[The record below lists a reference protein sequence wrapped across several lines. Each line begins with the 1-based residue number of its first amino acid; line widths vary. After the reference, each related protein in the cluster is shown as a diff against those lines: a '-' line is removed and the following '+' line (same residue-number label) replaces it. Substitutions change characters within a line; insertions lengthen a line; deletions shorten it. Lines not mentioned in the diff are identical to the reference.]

1 MAWMALLAL
10 SALGPQAAMAW
21 TRIGETP
28 EVALFVNR
36 NSIEKAD
43 RIRKVWEMQDL
54 KTADADGVRS
64 RRYLN
69 EYDCKYQMY
78 RISNVTSYA
87 GPMLTGQKLFDL
99 EAKGLW
105 RKVGD
110 SWNKFFGSSM
120 WQQTIGNMK
129 ATWAAI
135 PAQET
140 PMGAP
145 PK

>member
-1 MAWMALLAL
+1 MALMALLAL
-10 SALGPQAAMAW
+10 SALGPQVAMAW

-69 EYDCKYQMY
+69 EYDCEYKMHRVGQM
-78 RISNVTSYA
+78 TSYA
-87 GPMLTGQKLFDL
+87 GPKLTGQVVATVN
-99 EAKGLW
+99 EMGYW
-105 RKVGD
+105 RK
-110 SWNKFFGSSM
+110 
-120 WQQTIGNMK
+120 
-129 ATWAAI
+129 I
-135 PAQET
+135 PPDGVFVLTYIAVCIQ
-140 PMGAP
+140 
-145 PK
+145 

>member
-1 MAWMALLAL
+1 MALLAL

-69 EYDCKYQMY
+69 EYDCEYKMHRVGQM
-78 RISNVTSYA
+78 TSYA
-87 GPMLTGQKLFDL
+87 GPKMTGQVVATVN
-99 EAKGLW
+99 EMGYW
-105 RKVGD
+105 RK
-110 SWNKFFGSSM
+110 
-120 WQQTIGNMK
+120 
-129 ATWAAI
+129 I
-135 PAQET
+135 PPDGVFVLTYIAVCIQ
-140 PMGAP
+140 
-145 PK
+145 

>member
-1 MAWMALLAL
+1 MALLTS
-10 SALGPQAAMAW
+10 SALAPQMAMAW

-69 EYDCKYQMY
+69 EYDCEYKMHRVGQM
-78 RISNVTSYA
+78 TSYA
-87 GPMLTGQKLFDL
+87 GPKMTGQVVATVN
-99 EAKGLW
+99 EMGYW
-105 RKVGD
+105 RK
-110 SWNKFFGSSM
+110 
-120 WQQTIGNMK
+120 
-129 ATWAAI
+129 I
-135 PAQET
+135 PPDGVFVLTYIAVCIQ
-140 PMGAP
+140 
-145 PK
+145 

>member
-1 MAWMALLAL
+1 MNMLGFSKRSHIQMALMALLAL
-10 SALGPQAAMAW
+10 SALGPQVAMAW

-69 EYDCKYQMY
+69 EYDCEYKMHRVGQM
-78 RISNVTSYA
+78 TSYA
-87 GPMLTGQKLFDL
+87 GPKMTGQVVATVN
-99 EAKGLW
+99 EMGYW
-105 RKVGD
+105 RK
-110 SWNKFFGSSM
+110 
-120 WQQTIGNMK
+120 
-129 ATWAAI
+129 I
-135 PAQET
+135 PPDGVFVLTYIAVCIQ
-140 PMGAP
+140 
-145 PK
+145 

>member
-1 MAWMALLAL
+1 MNTLGFSKRSQIRLVWMALLIL
-10 SALGPQAAMAW
+10 SALTPQMAMAW

-69 EYDCKYQMY
+69 EYDCEYKMHRVGQM
-78 RISNVTSYA
+78 TSYA
-87 GPMLTGQKLFDL
+87 GPKMTGQVVATVN
-99 EAKGLW
+99 EMGYW
-105 RKVGD
+105 RK
-110 SWNKFFGSSM
+110 
-120 WQQTIGNMK
+120 
-129 ATWAAI
+129 I
-135 PAQET
+135 PPDGVFVLTYIAVCIQ
-140 PMGAP
+140 
-145 PK
+145 

>member
-1 MAWMALLAL
+1 MALLGL
-10 SALGPQAAMAW
+10 LTGSALGPQVAMAW

-69 EYDCKYQMY
+69 EYDCEYKMHRVGQM
-78 RISNVTSYA
+78 TSYA
-87 GPMLTGQKLFDL
+87 GPKMTGQVVATVN
-99 EAKGLW
+99 EMGYW
-105 RKVGD
+105 RK
-110 SWNKFFGSSM
+110 
-120 WQQTIGNMK
+120 
-129 ATWAAI
+129 I
-135 PAQET
+135 PPDGVFVLTYIAVCIQ
-140 PMGAP
+140 
-145 PK
+145 

>member
-1 MAWMALLAL
+1 MNTLGFSKRSLLRMALLAL
-10 SALGPQAAMAW
+10 LTGSALGPQVAMAW

-69 EYDCKYQMY
+69 EYDCEYKMHRVGQM
-78 RISNVTSYA
+78 TSYA
-87 GPMLTGQKLFDL
+87 GPKMTGQVVATVN
-99 EAKGLW
+99 EMGYW
-105 RKVGD
+105 RK
-110 SWNKFFGSSM
+110 
-120 WQQTIGNMK
+120 
-129 ATWAAI
+129 I
-135 PAQET
+135 PPDGVFVLTYIAVCIQ
-140 PMGAP
+140 
-145 PK
+145 

>member
-1 MAWMALLAL
+1 MALLSL
-10 SALGPQAAMAW
+10 SAFAPQMAMAW

-69 EYDCKYQMY
+69 EYDCEYKMHRVGQM
-78 RISNVTSYA
+78 TSYA
-87 GPMLTGQKLFDL
+87 GPKMTGQVVATVN
-99 EAKGLW
+99 EMGYW
-105 RKVGD
+105 RK
-110 SWNKFFGSSM
+110 
-120 WQQTIGNMK
+120 
-129 ATWAAI
+129 I
-135 PAQET
+135 PPDGVFVLTYIAVCIQ
-140 PMGAP
+140 
-145 PK
+145 

>member
-1 MAWMALLAL
+1 MALLAL
-10 SALGPQAAMAW
+10 LTGSALGPQVAMAW

-69 EYDCKYQMY
+69 EYDCEYKMHRVGQM
-78 RISNVTSYA
+78 TSYA
-87 GPMLTGQKLFDL
+87 GPKMTGQVVATVN
-99 EAKGLW
+99 EMGYW
-105 RKVGD
+105 RK
-110 SWNKFFGSSM
+110 
-120 WQQTIGNMK
+120 
-129 ATWAAI
+129 I
-135 PAQET
+135 PPDGVFVLTYIAVCIQ
-140 PMGAP
+140 
-145 PK
+145 

>member
-1 MAWMALLAL
+1 MNTLGFSKRSQIRLVWMALLAL
-10 SALGPQAAMAW
+10 SASGPQVAMAW

-69 EYDCKYQMY
+69 EYDCEYKMHRVGQM
-78 RISNVTSYA
+78 TSYA
-87 GPMLTGQKLFDL
+87 GPKMTGQVVATVN
-99 EAKGLW
+99 EMGYW
-105 RKVGD
+105 RK
-110 SWNKFFGSSM
+110 
-120 WQQTIGNMK
+120 
-129 ATWAAI
+129 I
-135 PAQET
+135 PPDGVFVLTYIAVCIQ
-140 PMGAP
+140 
-145 PK
+145 